1 MSITSRITKA
11 AAATAVAGAALFT
24 LVGTAPAAQAAPAGC
39 NAGGLCV
46 YWSSNYSGSV
56 QTVYQ
61 DNNDLSMYAN
71 FKNSQ
76 GGSAFNNGNSCNV
89 VVYAQTNAQGQGWI
103 LYRGQGWNVI
113 GDNLPSIL
121 SNRWCT
127 V

>member
-1 MSITSRITKA
+1 MFKKTVA
-11 AAATAVAGAALFT
+11 ALAVAAGVALT
-24 LVGTAPAAQAAPAGC
+24 MAPAAQAAPSNC

-46 YWSSNYSGSV
+46 YYDANYSGNV

-61 DNNDLSMYAN
+61 DNDDLSMYAN
-71 FKNSQ
+71 FNNSL

-89 VVYAQTNAQGQGWI
+89 VVYAQKYAQGQGWI
-103 LYRGQGWNVI
+103 LDRGQGWTQIEN
-113 GDNLPSIL
+113 NLPQIL